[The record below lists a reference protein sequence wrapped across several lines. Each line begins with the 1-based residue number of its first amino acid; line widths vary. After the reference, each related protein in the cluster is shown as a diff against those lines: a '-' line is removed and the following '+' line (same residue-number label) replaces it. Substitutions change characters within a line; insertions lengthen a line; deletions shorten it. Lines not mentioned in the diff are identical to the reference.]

1 MARILG
7 IDPGSQNT
15 GYGIIEMSGG
25 RSRYQASGHI
35 RTPSGQP
42 LAQRLKIIFEA
53 VTQLISEYRP
63 DEMAIE
69 QVFMHRNADSALKLG
84 HARGVALCA
93 GALAQ
98 LPIHEYTPRAIKQ
111 AVVGKGG
118 AAKEQVQHMVCVLL
132 NLTESPQADA
142 ADALAVALCHG
153 HTVQTLTRL
162 QQAGFRSGER
172 R

>member
-15 GYGIIEMSGG
+15 GYGIIDMVGG
-25 RSRYQASGHI
+25 QSRHEASGHI

-53 VTQLISEYRP
+53 VTQLIVGYRP
-63 DEMAIE
+63 DEMAVE

-93 GALAQ
+93 GALAH

-111 AVVGKGG
+111 AVVGRGG

-132 NLTESPQADA
+132 NLKNLPQADA

-153 HTVQTLTRL
+153 HTVQTLSRL
-162 QQAGFRSGER
+162 RQADLLSGTQR
-172 R
+172 